1 MSLGIPRFLRL
12 DIESR
17 IGPFLVGPIVFDNI
31 SAVSFESSS
40 RWSAGRV
47 EARYDGRGR
56 DTDDSVPPHRSGRAD
71 FPHPAP
77 ALGGDAQAA
86 GRIGMIAVTLA
97 LLGDFSSTTS
107 LSDFP
112 GSFIICAPKE
122 HLKLTKYLVRIPRR
136 GLVRTYP
143 RLAWRLFLGFYS
155 IRDRRSFSR
164 RA

>member
-1 MSLGIPRFLRL
+1 
-12 DIESR
+12 
-17 IGPFLVGPIVFDNI
+17 
-31 SAVSFESSS
+31 
-40 RWSAGRV
+40 
-47 EARYDGRGR
+47 
-56 DTDDSVPPHRSGRAD
+56 
-71 FPHPAP
+71 
-77 ALGGDAQAA
+77 A

-164 RA
+164 RATFLSKGCALTSARPGVPPTASMARADSAASYNREFRLGAVK